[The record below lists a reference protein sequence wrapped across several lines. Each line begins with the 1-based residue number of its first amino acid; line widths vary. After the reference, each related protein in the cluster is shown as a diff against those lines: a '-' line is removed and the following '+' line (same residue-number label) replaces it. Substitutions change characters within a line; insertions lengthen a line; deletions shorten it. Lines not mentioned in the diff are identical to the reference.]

1 MRVEMEFG
9 RIGQRSLVCLKM
21 VSWFIIIICLFQNDS
36 CLQFGLT
43 ALKKHKIHNLLFSLD
58 LEFPT
63 CKFKSKML
71 GTRIYDSFFFCRIR
85 QLIFSSKVFIVFCK
99 VAVLETSQRLLS
111 LSNYFFLSI
120 NNFSLVS

>member
-1 MRVEMEFG
+1 MGVEMEFG
-9 RIGQRSLVCLKM
+9 RTGQRSLVCLKM

-58 LEFPT
+58 L
-63 CKFKSKML
+63 KSFQLASSKAKCL
-71 GTRIYDSFFFCRIR
+71 EPEYTTVFFCRIR

-99 VAVLETSQRLLS
+99 VAVLETSQRLSS